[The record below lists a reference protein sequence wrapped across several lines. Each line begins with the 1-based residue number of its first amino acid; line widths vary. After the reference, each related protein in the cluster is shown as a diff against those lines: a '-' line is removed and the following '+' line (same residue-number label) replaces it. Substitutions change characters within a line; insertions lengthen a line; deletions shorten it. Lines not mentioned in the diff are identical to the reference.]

1 MSNRNKAEVA
11 GQEKSSGEPDRLLK
25 LSQVKTI
32 VPYSAAS
39 IYRMVSEGDFPAP
52 LKLGKNRSAW
62 RLSDI
67 QHWIDSRPQ
76 PLAAAGVGIAA

>member
-1 MSNRNKAEVA
+1 MQRGPKMSNRF
-11 GQEKSSGEPDRLLK
+11 QPDLDPLLK
-25 LSQVKTI
+25 LSDVRTI
-32 VPYSAAS
+32 VPYSNAS
-39 IYRMVSEGDFPAP
+39 IYRMISEGEFPAP

-76 PLAAAGVGIAA
+76 PLAAAGQVGAAA

>member
-1 MSNRNKAEVA
+1 MSSHNQTEL
-11 GQEKSSGEPDRLLK
+11 DRLLK
-25 LSQVKTI
+25 LSDVRTI

-67 QHWIDSRPQ
+67 QH
-76 PLAAAGVGIAA
+76 